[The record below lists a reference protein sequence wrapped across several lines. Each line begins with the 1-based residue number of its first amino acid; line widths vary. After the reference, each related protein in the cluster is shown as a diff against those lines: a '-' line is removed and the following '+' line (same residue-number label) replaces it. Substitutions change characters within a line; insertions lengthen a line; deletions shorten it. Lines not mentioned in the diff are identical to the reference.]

1 MLIGGENSSFRG
13 PTLAHSNR
21 GVDNMPVIRRAV
33 GFTTDPEP
41 VDVSITM
48 GAKKWRGPVAAA
60 GMFPARHVG
69 L

>member
-1 MLIGGENSSFRG
+1 MLIGGENSSFSR
-13 PTLAHSNR
+13 PTLAPVNR

-33 GFTTDPEP
+33 RHTTDPEP

-60 GMFPARHVG
+60 GMFPGRRVG